1 MSEFACANALPG
13 RTPNLLGAHR
23 YTTCGGI
30 VRPAGSSLR
39 PTCQSMFGSRST
51 QRQRTEGING
61 NKKS

>member
-1 MSEFACANALPG
+1 MSEFADANALPG

-23 YTTCGGI
+23 YTTCGDI

-39 PTCQSMFGSRST
+39 LTCQCMFGSRAT
-51 QRQRTEGING
+51 QRQRTEGMYG